1 MGEVCLFV
9 CLGQHRH
16 NLLSLMPPKRKES
29 AATPVASGPKQKRS
43 KPSFR
48 TPTTAALEQTTSVSS
63 DVGSTSTSSKNRVV
77 TLRAS
82 ASGRRG
88 YRSQDLSTAQSSS
101 LENSAIPMDIATNI
115 TGISDPNPIP
125 PLDPESESPP
135 DSGPKPRT
143 KQKNTTTVGYID

>member
-1 MGEVCLFV
+1 
-9 CLGQHRH
+9 
-16 NLLSLMPPKRKES
+16 MPPKRKES

-115 TGISDPNPIP
+115 TTNITDISDPNPIP
-125 PLDPESESPP
+125 PLDPESESQP